1 MSERRAA
8 APPAGESIAALSE
21 HLGRMLQHADR
32 LVAEWQEH
40 ADAMRARFEAEA
52 RDAGNVLRKAIEE
65 AMAEAGGGAAPK
77 KLAQQVTRARD
88 AAERLG
94 GPAMLGAPPDVQDQ
108 LGRLARDLTSLR
120 QELSRATAPREPGR
134 ERLLVPLALAAN
146 VLLIAILAL
155 VWLRKPPAPT
165 AAPAGPD
172 GERPVASTILA
183 DAGAGQ
189 APTPS
194 VDPPEVRVANP
205 CAAIALSG
213 GDAERSLAECLDH
226 ICGMPDKDKPSLPD
240 NCRVERETP
249 KKGKKKV
256 ILSCTFGAAPA
267 QRTLRVEWPG
277 ECPAPPPAAPAPAS
291 DKAPATP

>member
-1 MSERRAA
+1 MSERRAT
-8 APPAGESIAALSE
+8 APPAGESIAALSD
-21 HLGRMLQHADR
+21 HLGRLLQHADR

-52 RDAGNVLRKAIEE
+52 REAGNVLRQSIEE
-65 AMAEAGGGAAPK
+65 AMAEAGSGAAPK

-94 GPAMLGAPPDVQDQ
+94 GPAMLGAPPEVQDQ

-120 QELSRATAPREPGR
+120 QELARQAAPREPGR
-134 ERLLVPLALAAN
+134 ERLLVPLVLAAN
-146 VLLIAILAL
+146 VLLIAILAI
-155 VWLRKPPAPT
+155 VWLRKP
-165 AAPAGPD
+165 AAPAAAPPAEPG
-172 GERPVASTILA
+172 GEGPVAAVIHA
-183 DAGAGQ
+183 DAGVGG
-189 APTPS
+189 APAPS
-194 VDPPEVRVANP
+194 VDSPEVRVANP

-256 ILSCTFGAAPA
+256 ILSCTFGAAPG
-267 QRTLRVEWPG
+267 QRTLRLEWPG
-277 ECPAPPPAAPAPAS
+277 ECPAPPPAVAP
-291 DKAPATP
+291 TP